1 MEEQKDKI
9 ENKTLHTLAEDMAL
23 ALEKNEGGFV
33 RKIIEEEEK
42 KEEEKKQRALYNRRN
57 RIYIVLAIL
66 FLLGGGVVFSIVFL
80 KENPINFLIQKRFTP
95 IIFHEKTEILDITN
109 KNKDEIG
116 DTISELILKT
126 KIPKG
131 EILGIY
137 LKDSNK
143 IINFDSLLNKLESP
157 FIPKEGTFSD
167 NFLLGAIN
175 REIKDASVKENT
187 EIELN
192 NIENQKKILDDFVT
206 FSAKD
211 FFSKDT
217 TFIDQDKETKMK
229 ELVQYF
235 LDTVNVLE
243 SKIQIFGIYPFEN
256 KNSLSEKEATLYKN
270 FGLNLLN
277 QILKEKYTP
286 EEIKNITLEEGIK
299 SVALSE
305 LYTENE
311 IANMNPNDKQSLI
324 DLNLGFQLLKI
335 NKALI
340 NKEVETNDSLPK
352 VDITKPISS
361 IYKQGTDIFMLFNI
375 GEGKDIFGQMR
386 NWENK
391 MFSDLHDIFGIPL
404 SLDTGYLLTK
414 NFEDG
419 IIQNKNARILRDGS
433 GGIVM
438 MYVYIDNN
446 TLVITNTEEG
456 AKEIIFRV
464 NSSKIKK

>member
-1 MEEQKDKI
+1 M
-9 ENKTLHTLAEDMAL
+9 
-23 ALEKNEGGFV
+23 
-33 RKIIEEEEK
+33 
-42 KEEEKKQRALYNRRN
+42 
-57 RIYIVLAIL
+57 
-66 FLLGGGVVFSIVFL
+66 
-80 KENPINFLIQKRFTP
+80 
-95 IIFHEKTEILDITN
+95 
-109 KNKDEIG
+109 
-116 DTISELILKT
+116 
-126 KIPKG
+126 
-131 EILGIY
+131 
-137 LKDSNK
+137 
-143 IINFDSLLNKLESP
+143 
-157 FIPKEGTFSD
+157 
-167 NFLLGAIN
+167 GAIK
-175 REIKDASVKENT
+175 REIKDASVKKNT